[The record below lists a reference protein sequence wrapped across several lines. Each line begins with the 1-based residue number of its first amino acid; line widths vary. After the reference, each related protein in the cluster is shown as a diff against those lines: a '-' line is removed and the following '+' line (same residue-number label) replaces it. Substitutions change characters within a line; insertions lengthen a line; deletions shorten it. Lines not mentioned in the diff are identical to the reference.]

1 MSKQSIYEANWIN
14 LVFEHKNKEY
24 GAYQLRQDSGKTSLT
39 ALFIG
44 VLLCATIVCIPKVVG
59 LFQTSSTNTSSSPLD
74 PIERII
80 EIANITPP
88 VAEPIRE
95 MPAVKSIVEKIPEV
109 TIKKQLVNP
118 TIVKPELATP
128 DIATNVEAVVI
139 QPTTNNTTGVIGKN
153 PTLPSKGNNVVF
165 STPTNYG
172 DTLVTSAI
180 LDKLPEFPGGINK
193 FYAFVANK
201 FESPEIYN
209 EKTIKI
215 YVSFVVEKD
224 GSMSNIQV
232 KNNPGYGLD
241 KEAIRVLKSM
251 RTKWLPGMID
261 KQVVR
266 TAYNLPIMVQVN

>member
-44 VLLCATIVCIPKVVG
+44 VLLCATVVCIPKVVG
-59 LFQTSSTNTSSSPLD
+59 LFHTSSTITPASPLD

-80 EIANITPP
+80 EITNIIPP
-88 VAEPIRE
+88 VSEPIRE
-95 MPAVKSIVEKIPEV
+95 MPAVRSMVEKTPELA
-109 TIKKQLVNP
+109 IKKQLANP
-118 TIVKPELATP
+118 TIVKTELATP
-128 DIATNVEAVVI
+128 DIATNIEAVVI
-139 QPTTNNTTGVIGKN
+139 QPTTNNATGVIGKN
-153 PTLPSKGNNVVF
+153 PTTPAQGNNVVF
-165 STPTNYG
+165 NTPTDYG
-172 DTLVTSAI
+172 NTVVTSAI

-209 EKTIKI
+209 ERNVKI

-224 GSMSNIQV
+224 GSMSDIQV

-251 RTKWLPGMID
+251 RTKWTPGMIGS
-261 KQVVR
+261 KAVR
-266 TAYNLPIMVQVN
+266 TAYNLPITVQVN